1 MSTLETSSRQHAA
14 LFTLTKNGSLGPDGI
29 NTVQWT
35 AKDDRVWFGELSRA
49 IGTVVMGRETFD
61 TLGRLPLRHRLNYIL
76 TRDPDRIPTTA
87 TSRPI
92 TLAMWQEL
100 ALRQF
105 CVIGGSEIY
114 QLLWP
119 EIDVLYISQHKVA
132 TPEGKPHQLDM
143 SQTVLFDRRTDS
155 PTIDKSIYLK
165 PPYLHPKLAIRF
177 DDSDAD
183 KHWMGDLPGLLF
195 VRERKL
201 LFGSTLDALGADFL
215 ANVDIA
221 CSTLYLTGAWWV
233 DQEASQALVDAG
245 VSNVVLNRRWIRQ
258 FLQIVSL

>member
-1 MSTLETSSRQHAA
+1 MSTLEISSRQHAA
-14 LFTLTKNGSLGPDGI
+14 LFTLTQNGSLGPDGI

-35 AKDDRVWFGELSRA
+35 SKDDRVWFGELSKA
-49 IGTVVMGRETFD
+49 IGSVVMGRETFD
-61 TLGRLPLRHRLNYIL
+61 TLGRSPLRHRLNYIL
-76 TRDPDRIPTTA
+76 TRNPDLIPSTA
-87 TSRPI
+87 TCRPL

-119 EIDVLYISQHKVA
+119 EIDVLYVSQHKVA

-177 DDSDAD
+177 DDSDTD
-183 KHWMGDLPGLLF
+183 KDWMGDLPGLVF
-195 VRERKL
+195 VRDQKL
-201 LFGSTLDALGADFL
+201 VFGSTLDALHADFL
-215 ANVDIA
+215 SSADIA
-221 CSTLYLTGAWWV
+221 RSTLYLTGAWWV
-233 DQEASQALVDAG
+233 DQEASKALVHAG
-245 VSNVVLNRRWIRQ
+245 VSNVVFSRRWIRQ